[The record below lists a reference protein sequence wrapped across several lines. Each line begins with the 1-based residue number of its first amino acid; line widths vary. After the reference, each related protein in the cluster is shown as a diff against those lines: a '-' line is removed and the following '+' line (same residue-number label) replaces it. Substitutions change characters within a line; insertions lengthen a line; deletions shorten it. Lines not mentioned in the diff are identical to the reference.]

1 MKPKNT
7 EYETFDGLMGNL
19 LKVPHSELK
28 AKLDKEK
35 ARKKRKSKRS
45 SSASRASCEDA

>member
-1 MKPKNT
+1 MKTKNT

-28 AKLDKEK
+28 AKLNKEK
-35 ARKKRKSKRS
+35 ARKKRKAKRAS
-45 SSASRASCEDA
+45 SVSRASCAGA

>member
-1 MKPKNT
+1 MKTKNT

-28 AKLDKEK
+28 AKLEKEK
-35 ARKKRKSKRS
+35 KRKKRSKRS
-45 SSASRASCEDA
+45 SSVSRASCGDV